1 MTKHGRR
8 RWRMTTALISG
19 LIAVT
24 ANGQAFAQTQPQ
36 TPAPTTPDAAAKPQT
51 TPQPAAAAPSAPAPS
66 APAPSANV
74 TVTGQKTPNRIDRQ
88 VYDNTKDPDS
98 QTGTASDALNK
109 VPGVNVD
116 PNGNVTLRGKPV
128 QIMLNGRPSLLL
140 QGDNRAAAL
149 QAMPS
154 SYVSSIEVISNPG
167 AQYGSEGSGGL
178 INIVTKP
185 KLPPGG
191 FGSMNGQ
198 VTSTGGYRAS
208 LFRAIQTGKLSVLG
222 VAGFSHGRG
231 IGNTSSVLEKLD
243 SSGHPLSVTQQEG
256 DVETLN
262 DSPAIFG
269 GFEYAATKDDTLT
282 GQMGYVRAEAHRETM
297 NRYGGYNASGA
308 ATDLYTRESN
318 GPELSE
324 SHTASLTWTHLG
336 KKPDEALKV
345 FGSLSRSISDKTPSN
360 LNTYTLSS
368 VPGNIG
374 QRVDSKH
381 QSNDVKNGVF
391 SVDYNTPV
399 GDDQLTAGL
408 QITHDNSDTNNLAFG
423 PDAVGAT
430 PTVNPLLT
438 SEFAYDQTISAVY
451 FTYQREF
458 GAKWTVLGGLRSETL
473 DLDTEQVTSHT
484 TSHIKYTKLNPSL
497 FATYI
502 LSPRAKLR
510 FSYSHRLQRPGPA
523 ELNPF
528 VTYVDAQNVSA
539 GNPNLKP
546 QETDSYEVGYE
557 YGFKTVTYS
566 VRGFYRSSDSAF
578 VSSSSFVPD
587 PQNAGNVVLLT
598 TRQNGGINDSGGADF
613 NVNAKLNA
621 KMSLSA
627 NGTLSFN
634 SLKTPSIPGTQRST
648 GLNGRIT
655 LNYTAANKDRW
666 QVSYNATAKQLTGQ
680 GYTLPYGQAQIQYS
694 HSLTKKIN
702 LVVVASD
709 VLRTGKYTSV
719 TDTPTI
725 HNVVT
730 SSRVA
735 PNFYIALT
743 RPIGGPP
750 SAPVVVKR

>member
-1 MTKHGRR
+1 MTRR
-8 RWRMTTALISG
+8 AYKRWLTTTGLIGG
-19 LIAVT
+19 LIAIA
-24 ANGQAFAQTQPQ
+24 ANGPAIAQSQA
-36 TPAPTTPDAAAKPQT
+36 PAPAGPDVPAKPQ
-51 TPQPAAAAPSAPAPS
+51 AAPSAAPS
-66 APAPSANV
+66 ATV

-98 QTGTASDALNK
+98 QTGTAADALSK

-116 PNGNVTLRGKPV
+116 PNGNVTLRGKPT
-128 QIMLNGRPSLLL
+128 QILLNGRPSLLL
-140 QGDNRAAAL
+140 QGDNRASAL

-154 SYVSSIEVISNPG
+154 SYISSIEVVPNPG
-167 AQYGSEGSGGL
+167 AQYSSEGAGGL

-191 FGSMNGQ
+191 FGSVNGQ
-198 VTSTGGYRAS
+198 VTSTGGYRGGV
-208 LFRAIQTGKLSVLG
+208 FRALQTGKLSVIG
-222 VAGFSHGRG
+222 VIGFSHGRG
-231 IGNTSSVLEKLD
+231 LGNTSSVLNRLD
-243 SSGHPLSVTQQEG
+243 SSGHAVSVTQQEG
-256 DVETLN
+256 DVLTEGDT
-262 DSPAIFG
+262 PGAFAA
-269 GFEYAATKDDTLT
+269 FEYALTKDDTLT
-282 GQMGYVRAEAHRETM
+282 SQISYVRGDGIRETT
-297 NRYGGYNASGA
+297 NRYGSYNATGA
-308 ATDLYTRESN
+308 ATDLYTRVTNSD
-318 GPELSE
+318 ELSE
-324 SHTASLTWTHLG
+324 NQSASLTWTHLG

-345 FGSLSRSISDKTPSN
+345 YGSLSRSISDKTPVN
-360 LNTYTLSS
+360 LNTYSLSS

-381 QSNDVKNGVF
+381 QSNDVRNGVF

-399 GDDQLTAGL
+399 GDDQLTAGM
-408 QITHDNSDTNNLAFG
+408 QITHDDSDANNLAFG
-423 PDAVGAT
+423 PDTVGAA

-438 SEFAYDQTISAVY
+438 SEFAYDQTISAAY

-484 TSHIKYTKLNPSL
+484 ASHIKYTKLNPSF

-502 LSPRAKLR
+502 LSPKAKLR
-510 FSYSHRLQRPGPA
+510 FSYSHRLQRPGPS

-528 VTYVDAQNVSA
+528 ITYVDAQNVTG

-546 QETDSYEVGYE
+546 QETDAYELGYE
-557 YGFKTVTYS
+557 YAFKTLTYS
-566 VRGFYRSSDSAF
+566 VRGFYRASDSAF
-578 VSSSSFVPD
+578 VSTSSFIPD

-613 NVNAKLNA
+613 NINAKLSQ
-621 KMSLSA
+621 KLSISA

-634 SLKTPSIPGTQRST
+634 SLKTPAIPGTQRATS
-648 GLNGRIT
+648 LNGRIT

-666 QVSYNATAKQLTGQ
+666 QFSYSATAKQLTGQ
-680 GYTLPYGQAQIQYS
+680 GYNLPYGQAQVQYA
-694 HSLTKKIN
+694 HNLTPKVQI
-702 LVVVASD
+702 VVVASD

-735 PNFYIALT
+735 PNFTIALT
-743 RPIGGPP
+743 RSIGGVAAKKAKP
-750 SAPVVVKR
+750 